1 MPDAK
6 LEVKKPKFAISGGP
20 SIKQCEI
27 LNNKRH
33 ILTKDTENAVS
44 LLLRISHCFIEG
56 PPEMTNSGF
65 LTSGLASGIDFG
77 SWYDAALADEKKSK
91 IVQ

>member
-6 LEVKKPKFAISGGP
+6 PEVKKPKFVISGGP

-27 LNNKRH
+27 LSNKRP
-33 ILTKDTENAVS
+33 ILIKDTENAVY
-44 LLLRISHCFIEG
+44 LLYRISHCFIEG

-65 LTSGLASGIDFG
+65 LTSGLTSGIDLG
-77 SWYDAALADEKKSK
+77 S
-91 IVQ
+91 